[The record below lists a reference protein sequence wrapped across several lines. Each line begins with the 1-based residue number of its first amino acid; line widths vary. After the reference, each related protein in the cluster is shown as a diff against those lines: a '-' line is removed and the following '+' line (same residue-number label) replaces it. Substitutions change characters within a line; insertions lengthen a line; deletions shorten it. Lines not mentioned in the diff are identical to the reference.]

1 MRFGDIAFMDYLK
14 FKSGTDVRGTAV
26 NGDFTPEVAA
36 NIAAAFAFVFD
47 CKKVAVGRDSRITG
61 PQICDAVTDAL
72 IGCGCPSFRLRLVFY
87 AVHVY
92 DDAVSVYKGRWSYY
106 DYR

>member
-1 MRFGDIAFMDYLK
+1 MDYLK

-47 CKKVAVGRDSRITG
+47 CKKVAETVVSRG
-61 PQICDAVTDAL
+61 SKSAMP
-72 IGCGCPSFRLRLVFY
+72 
-87 AVHVY
+87 
-92 DDAVSVYKGRWSYY
+92 
-106 DYR
+106 

>member
-47 CKKVAVGRDSRITG
+47 CK
-61 PQICDAVTDAL
+61 
-72 IGCGCPSFRLRLVFY
+72 RLPWAEIV
-87 AVHVY
+87 
-92 DDAVSVYKGRWSYY
+92 VSQDRKSAML
-106 DYR
+106 